1 MSTAGAAALADDEGE
16 PDSCTD
22 PGAPEDRV
30 TAAEPI
36 VGMELA
42 RNMRV
47 KLGFRAETNT
57 H

>member
-42 RNMRV
+42 RIMRV